1 MTHPR
6 KPLAL
11 RARLIKTRG
20 ALLAVS
26 LTLAGILLIALNG
39 WLAGLDLH
47 EWQWLHLLPL
57 GELGGTLF
65 GAGLLGTLF
74 EYTFRREQE
83 AATLDQF
90 RQIIVEQAPAIR
102 DAVVDGFA
110 TSPADLKR
118 VATPELLDNLA
129 ANTMALRLN
138 DPQFAREIYTS
149 IRDQTIRA
157 SERWLDVDVN
167 MRLSTMVERSASGA
181 SLLDVTVTVEY
192 TTVPS
197 HPVRRFVCTSDKA
210 EHNELRH
217 DVPATSAWYMTPRP
231 GMDAGSRENFE
242 LLSFTVD
249 GIARDIRR
257 HAKRTQQSYT
267 VDLAAEH
274 AARQSI
280 RTRQVYRTVT
290 PAWGHRLFIE
300 LAQPARNFSLNVDYT
315 NSPITN
321 LHVTDTV
328 ATALPAQISRNPAT
342 TPGKVLDLEVP
353 GWLLPKTGFT
363 LTWTLDSEL
372 PQDAR
377 PEAAA

>member
-6 KPLAL
+6 KPLSL

-26 LTLAGILLIALNG
+26 LTLAGILLIALNS
-39 WLAGLDLH
+39 WLATLELQD
-47 EWQWLHLLPL
+47 WQWLHLLPL
-57 GELGGTLF
+57 GELGGTFF

-74 EYTFRREQE
+74 EYTFRRDQE

-90 RQIIVEQAPAIR
+90 REIIAEQAPAIR
-102 DAVVDGFA
+102 DAVIDGFA
-110 TSPADLKR
+110 IAPADLKR
-118 VATPELLDNLA
+118 VATPELLDTIA
-129 ANTMALRLN
+129 ANAMALRLD
-138 DPQFAREIYTS
+138 DPQFAREIYAS

-197 HPVRRFVCTSDKA
+197 HPVRRFVCTSDRE
-210 EHNELRH
+210 EHNALRH
-217 DVPATSAWYMTPRP
+217 DRPATSAWFMTPRP
-231 GMDAGSRENFE
+231 GIDAGSRENFE

-249 GIARDIRR
+249 GVKRDIRR
-257 HAKRTQQSYT
+257 QTKRTAQTYA
-267 VDLAAEH
+267 VDLTAEH
-274 AARQSI
+274 AARQSVRI
-280 RTRQVYRTVT
+280 RQVYRTVT
-290 PAWGHRLFIE
+290 PAWGHRLFTE
-300 LAQPARNFSLNVDYT
+300 LAQPSRNFSLNADYT
-315 NSPITN
+315 NSPIAN

-353 GWLLPKTGFT
+353 GWLLPRTGFT
-363 LTWTLDSEL
+363 LIWTLESEL
-372 PQDAR
+372 PQDER
-377 PEAAA
+377 PEAA